1 MDDVKCP
8 ACRGRLVS
16 NSLRDDD
23 GGIARWLECVD
34 CAWSP
39 VVQSDTTPAF
49 GELQDAC
56 RHLAHWEPRDRLPT
70 PEEEAA
76 HRARH
81 GEGAVWMGRHDDGH
95 GRGWSEWYTLR
106 MREHYD
112 GRVIYPLDCG
122 IRWQSYP
129 VTPEGRPVAWPEVSN
144 G

>member
-49 GELQDAC
+49 GELRDAC

-70 PEEEAA
+70 PKEEGD
-76 HRARH
+76 HREKH
-81 GEGAVWMGRHDDGH
+81 GMDAGWMVRSYLHVL
-95 GRGWSEWYTLR
+95 GWSGWRPFVGSLR
-106 MREHYD
+106 ALYD
-112 GRVIYPLDCG
+112 H
-122 IRWQSYP
+122 RWQSYP
-129 VTPEGRPVAWPEVSN
+129 VTAEGRPVAWPEVSP
-144 G
+144 